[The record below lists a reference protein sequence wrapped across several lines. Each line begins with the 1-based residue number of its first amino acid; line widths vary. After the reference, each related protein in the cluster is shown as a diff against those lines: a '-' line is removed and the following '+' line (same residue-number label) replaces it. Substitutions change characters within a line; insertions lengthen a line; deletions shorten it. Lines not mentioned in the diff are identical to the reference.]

1 MFQTAELG
9 QKVSRREF
17 KKREL
22 ELRKQLLDLQDQV
35 RADGSFPVLIDFG
48 GVRGGG
54 KGTSTNLLNK
64 WMDASYIE
72 THAYGEPS
80 DEESERPAWWR
91 FWRDLPPRGHI
102 GIYLSGRYS
111 KPLLD
116 YVYGNSSLETFHHQL
131 SQIRAFEQALAD
143 DGALIL
149 KFWMHVSA
157 KRQKKRL
164 ETLEHDPLHSWRVS
178 PEDWT
183 HWQMYDRFIEAAEVV
198 VSRTSTGDSPW
209 EIVEGGDYHFRS
221 LRVGE
226 VLRDSLERHLKKIH
240 IRRKYH
246 DELTREINGE
256 DGGEA
261 AGSAPAPAMTV
272 LDALDLS
279 LQVSKKE
286 YRKQMELLHARL
298 NQLHLEAAHRS
309 LSVILVFEGPDAAGK
324 SGAIRQV
331 TEALDARWYKIY
343 PFSAPTDE
351 EKAHHYLWRF
361 WRCIPRQGRVTIF
374 DRSWYGRVLVERI
387 EGFANDIEWRR
398 SYDEI
403 NNFEEILVE
412 HGIVLLKFWIHVDQ
426 EEQLARFKAREE
438 TPYKRWKLTDEDW
451 RNRARWE
458 DYSVAAHKMIQATDK
473 LIAPWVLVEG
483 NNKPY
488 ARVKVLNAICD
499 ALEHAARD

>member
-9 QKVSRREF
+9 QKVSKREF

-22 ELRKQLLDLQDQV
+22 VLRKRLLDLQDQM
-35 RADGSFPVLIDFG
+35 RADGTFPLLIDFG

-80 DEESERPAWWR
+80 DEERERPPWWR

-102 GIYLSGRYS
+102 GIFLSGRYS
-111 KPLLD
+111 RPLLD
-116 YVYGNSSLETFHHQL
+116 YVYGNTSLELFQHQL
-131 SQIRAFEQALAD
+131 TQIKAFEQALAD

-157 KRQKKRL
+157 ADQKKRL

-183 HWQMYDRFIEAAEVV
+183 HWQMYDRFIEAAEIV
-198 VSRTSTGDSPW
+198 VSRTSTGDAPW
-209 EIVEGGDYHFRS
+209 DIVEGGDYNYRS

-226 VLRDSLERHLKKIH
+226 LLEDALERHLKKIQ

-246 DELTREINGE
+246 AELHREISTDNN
-256 DGGEA
+256 DHGGH
-261 AGSAPAPAMTV
+261 SAMRKTV

-279 LQVSKKE
+279 LKLGKQE
-286 YRKQMELLHARL
+286 YRKQMEQLQARL
-298 NQLHLEAAHRS
+298 NRLHVEAAHRN

-324 SGAIRQV
+324 SGAIRRV

-343 PFSAPTDE
+343 PFAAPTDE

-387 EGFANDIEWRR
+387 EGFATDIEWRR
-398 SYDEI
+398 SYNEI
-403 NNFEEILVE
+403 NSFEEVLVE
-412 HGIVLLKFWIHVDQ
+412 HGIVLVKFWIHIDQ

-451 RNRARWE
+451 RNRDRWE
-458 DYSVAAHKMIQATDK
+458 EYAIAAHRMIQATDK
-473 LIAPWVLVEG
+473 QISPWVLVEG

-488 ARVKVLNAICD
+488 ARVKVLNAICE
-499 ALEHAARD
+499 ALEKATED